1 MISGIFLFL
10 MLTCLAW
17 IAIIGIQKITKKQ
30 AVSLTKAAAYATMS
44 ATVAIVLL
52 TVFVTL
58 F

>member
-1 MISGIFLFL
+1 MIGGIFLFL
-10 MLTCLAW
+10 VLTCLVW
-17 IAIIGIQKITKKQ
+17 IAIIGIQKITKRQ

-52 TVFVTL
+52 TMFVTI